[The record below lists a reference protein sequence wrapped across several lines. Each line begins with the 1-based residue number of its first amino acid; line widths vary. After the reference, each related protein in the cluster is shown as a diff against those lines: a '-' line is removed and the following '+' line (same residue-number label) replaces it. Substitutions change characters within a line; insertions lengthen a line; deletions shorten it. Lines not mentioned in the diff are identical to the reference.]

1 MNAPKDIET
10 KIAQTLEAW
19 AELAPDKTF
28 GGMTLAQ
35 FTAAVKPSVDARAA
49 ILHLESQMTDV
60 HTRRETSDVQ
70 SLKSILLVVNAI
82 RGDPTEGEDSAL
94 YEACGYVR
102 KSARKSGLSRKAKT
116 APLSLAK
123 SAA

>member
-1 MNAPKDIET
+1 MNAPKIAET
-10 KIAQTLEAW
+10 KIEQTLEAW

-28 GGMTLAQ
+28 GGMTLAEFKAKVQ
-35 FTAAVKPSVDARAA
+35 PSTEARTA
-49 ILHLESQMTDV
+49 IQHLESQMMEV
-60 HTRRETSDVQ
+60 QTRREASDAQ
-70 SLKSILLVVNAI
+70 SLKAIQLVVNAI
-82 RGDPTEGEDSAL
+82 KGDPTEGEDSAL

-116 APLSLAK
+116 APLVTAK